1 MMFLNFKN
9 LQKIICQP
17 VRVGW
22 GYSNTKVNKK
32 ATFGP
37 FKQSPFKNIHF
48 SSLMAR
54 DKPDGSVRVIVELSW
69 PLGASVNSCIPSDV
83 YDNILFKLKY
93 PTIDQVVECIK
104 EIGPSA
110 KLFKIDLERAF
121 RNLRVDP
128 YDYPLMGLQWDGDV
142 YVGISLGFKMGTAA
156 CQMCTDAI
164 TLTLCRRHI
173 WLMNYMHDYVGVATA
188 LQAKSYFLSL
198 SNILQYVGLPID
210 QKKIETLSS
219 VISSL
224 GIVLYCVFILS
235 AISSY
240 TTGLKVLLNPSD

>member
-1 MMFLNFKN
+1 
-9 LQKIICQP
+9 
-17 VRVGW
+17 
-22 GYSNTKVNKK
+22 
-32 ATFGP
+32 
-37 FKQSPFKNIHF
+37 
-48 SSLMAR
+48 MAR

-83 YDNILFKLKY
+83 YDNILFKLKC

-110 KLFKIDLERAF
+110 KLFKIDLERVF

-142 YVGISLGFKMGTAA
+142 YAGISLGFKMGTTA

-210 QKKIETLSS
+210 QKKIETPSS
-219 VISSL
+219 VISSF

-235 AISSY
+235 AISPY
-240 TTGLKVLLNPSD
+240 TTGLKALLNPSD